1 MSTLCLASRLCRSP
15 EPLGANAAFESCM
28 WSGNNESGSCDSGS
42 CDPSSCESRSTVP
55 PLASLSPPSSTGL
68 ARCPGK
74 GLAGTSLGIRRRR
87 HGCIF
92 AQRLRIRDK
101 ISYLCTDEPR
111 TTGFP
116 SSDTSAVSPSEKI
129 EHLRSESP
137 TRDKIRLSY
146 LISYQQRR
154 SASGHTRTRAWA
166 RSCPTRGLVLR
177 ARAC

>member
-1 MSTLCLASRLCRSP
+1 MQHLRAVCGPATTSRAPAIRAPAIPVPASPGPRCPRWRRSLRRHP
-15 EPLGANAAFESCM
+15 RGSLDARARGLRAQEASVGGDTGAYLPNV
-28 WSGNNESGSCDSGS
+28 
-42 CDPSSCESRSTVP
+42 CESYLINVCTD
-55 PLASLSPPSSTGL
+55 
-68 ARCPGK
+68 K
-74 GLAGTSLGIRRRR
+74 
-87 HGCIF
+87 
-92 AQRLRIRDK
+92 IRDK